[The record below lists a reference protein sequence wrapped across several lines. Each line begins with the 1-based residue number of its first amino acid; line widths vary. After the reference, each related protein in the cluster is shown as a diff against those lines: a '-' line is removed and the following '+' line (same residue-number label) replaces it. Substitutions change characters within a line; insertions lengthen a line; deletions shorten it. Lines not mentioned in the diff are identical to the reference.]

1 MSASTIR
8 CRLAFCAIFLPL
20 SMIVSTASAD
30 EPADATRDA
39 AGHFQRGVAL
49 YGEADYRAAL
59 VEFKRAYSAVPNV
72 AVLYNIGETQYQL
85 QDYAGAL
92 TTFTGFLAE
101 SGPNETHRSEVQ
113 STIEVLRTR
122 VGHLIVATDP
132 PGAEVAIDDQTMG
145 KTPFEDR
152 ILVSIGRRKV
162 TASMAGRS
170 AVTRFIDVA
179 AADNVTVRLSL
190 PAATTDVPPEL
201 STLPPPAP
209 PSVPPRTSSGAT
221 LRIVGWSA
229 TGVLAA
235 GAGVSGVLALQ
246 EAGQLSKSR
255 NTYPTTDDV
264 LKNESRLTSTYSI
277 LADSLTAA
285 AIVVG
290 GITLFSTVSAAVHK
304 HSSEST
310 ARVWVG
316 PASAHFEVTF

>member
-1 MSASTIR
+1 MSASTTL
-8 CRLAFCAIFLPL
+8 CGLAFFSVILPL
-20 SMIVSTASAD
+20 TLFARAASAE
-30 EPADATRDA
+30 EPTDVTRDA

-59 VEFKRAYSAVPNV
+59 VEFKRAYSVSPNV

-122 VGHLIVATDP
+122 VGHMIVATDP
-132 PGAEVAIDDQTMG
+132 PGAEVAIDDQTIG

-179 AADNVTVRLSL
+179 AADNVAVKLSL
-190 PAATTDVPPEL
+190 PATPSEVPPEL
-201 STLPPPAP
+201 STLPPAATTV
-209 PSVPPRTSSGAT
+209 PSKTGSGTT

-229 TGVLAA
+229 TGVLAV
-235 GAGVSGVLALQ
+235 GAGVSGVLALE
-246 EAGQLSKSR
+246 EASQLSKSR
-255 NTYPTTDDV
+255 NSYPTTEAV

-285 AIVVG
+285 AIAVG
-290 GITLFSTVSAAVHK
+290 GITLFSTVSAAVHQ
-304 HSSEST
+304 HSHEGA

-316 PASAHFEVTF
+316 PASAHFEMTF